1 MSLVSRA
8 RAQQSKKEALTLL
21 LLLLLLLPLPLP
33 LPLLGPPPTCCC
45 HHPLATSFGSASAD
59 RPPAQL
65 HLHITYTSGL
75 SGRGSR
81 NVPAQ
86 PSPSPSPVHTV
97 QLVVHCPHFSSLQ
110 SASLHTSHPIL
121 SHPRRCRRD
130 PHACCYFSL
139 TTTRPLLL
147 LLLHSSFLIPAQS
160 PSRTPGSRSGVARW
174 CR

>member
-86 PSPSPSPVHTV
+86 PSPSPVHTV
-97 QLVVHCPHFSSLQ
+97 QLVVHCPHFSPLQ

-147 LLLHSSFLIPAQS
+147 LLLLHSSLLIPAQS

>member
-86 PSPSPSPVHTV
+86 PSPSPVHTV
-97 QLVVHCPHFSSLQ
+97 QLVVHCPHFSPLQ